1 MCLILPWLQS
11 CPSEKS
17 SRHWSS
23 ERWSDLS
30 WSDKSLRYVQLI
42 SEKMV
47 KFELCWKL
55 GGVWKFHT
63 WATTLVHKFQ
73 DSLPGHETRDTRGD
87 PHPGLNHSPL
97 RCIVSL
103 HKNKTLFTLKHDH
116 VLRPD
121 EITDTIIEMTDGHR
135 NPLNPQFKF
144 SKFSRIFFFPQPHLL
159 KCCGWVCGRV
169 MCWRVESSTHNVA
182 SCHWTWSKDTDTKT
196 RDWSGDDDQE

>member
-23 ERWSDLS
+23 EGWSDLS

-42 SEKMV
+42 SEKIV
-47 KFELCWKL
+47 KFELSWKV
-55 GGVWKFHT
+55 GEIWKFHT

-97 RCIVSL
+97 RWIVSL
-103 HKNKTLFTLKHDH
+103 HKNKTLFTLKYDH

-121 EITDTIIEMTDGHR
+121 EITDTIIQMTDGHR
-135 NPLNPQFKF
+135 NPFNP
-144 SKFSRIFFFPQPHLL
+144 
-159 KCCGWVCGRV
+159 
-169 MCWRVESSTHNVA
+169 
-182 SCHWTWSKDTDTKT
+182 
-196 RDWSGDDDQE
+196 